1 MSRVATLAL
10 VVLPAALAI
19 ERPNGVGK
27 LPALG
32 WNSWNAYFC
41 DVDEAKI
48 LQAANAMVDLG
59 FKNAGYEYVVLD
71 DCWAVKE
78 SRDPVTNRIMPDL
91 NKFPDGMKGL
101 ADKVHALGF
110 KYGMYSSAGTQT
122 CASYPASLGNEL
134 LDAETFAEWGVDYL
148 KYDNCYPTAE
158 SLDDCVACN
167 ADPNFDSIGK
177 VNGTCT
183 AETPQTRFYQWPETR
198 PFCATEFPEDGVDYS
213 TSKTAGR
220 YNAMRDALAQQNRTI
235 LYSLCNWGQ
244 NQVWTWGNETGS
256 SWRTTNDIGFG
267 NPDWNR
273 VTEILNVNSFLSD
286 YTDFWGRNDPDML
299 EIGNGFSSAEER
311 THFALWAIMKGPL
324 LIGTDITKLNREQIG
339 LLQNSYLLDFNQ
351 DPVIGK
357 PAKPYKWGINP
368 DWTFNSTVPAMFW
381 SGASSK
387 GTIVATYNA
396 LTTNMEMEA
405 VWAEV
410 PELSG
415 ERYNVVD
422 VWTGEDLGCR
432 EGSVTK
438 DLVGHDTAVYLIT
451 GEC

>member
-10 VVLPAALAI
+10 AVLPAALAI
-19 ERPNGVGK
+19 ERPDGVGK

-41 DVDEAKI
+41 DVDEAKS

-71 DCWAVKE
+71 ECWTVKDG
-78 SRDPVTNRIMPDL
+78 RDPATNRIMPDL

-134 LDAETFAEWGVDYL
+134 LDAEAFPEWGVDYL

-158 SLDDCVACN
+158 SLDNCVACN

-273 VTEILNVNSFLSD
+273 VTEILNVNSLLSD
-286 YTDFWGRNDPDML
+286 CTDFWGRNDPDML
-299 EIGNGFSSAEER
+299 EIGNGFSAAEER
-311 THFALWAIMKGPL
+311 TPFALRVIMKGPL
-324 LIGTDITKLNREQIG
+324 LIGTDITKLNREQTG
-339 LLQNSYLLDFNQ
+339 LLQNSYLLEFNQ
-351 DPVIGK
+351 DPVVGK
-357 PAKPYKWGINP
+357 PAKPYK
-368 DWTFNSTVPAMFW
+368 
-381 SGASSK
+381 
-387 GTIVATYNA
+387 
-396 LTTNMEMEA
+396 
-405 VWAEV
+405 
-410 PELSG
+410 
-415 ERYNVVD
+415 
-422 VWTGEDLGCR
+422 
-432 EGSVTK
+432 
-438 DLVGHDTAVYLIT
+438 
-451 GEC
+451 